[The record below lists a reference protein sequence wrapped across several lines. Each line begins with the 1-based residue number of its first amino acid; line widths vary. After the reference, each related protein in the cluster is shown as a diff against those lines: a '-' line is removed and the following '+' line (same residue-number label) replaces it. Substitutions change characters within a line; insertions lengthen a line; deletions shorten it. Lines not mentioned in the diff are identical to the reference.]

1 MMSAIGL
8 IMLVGIV
15 VNNGII
21 LVDYTNLLVDRGMKK
36 KEACLEAGCSRL
48 RPILMTTLTTILG
61 MIPMCFATSGS
72 AGMVQPIGVAV
83 VGGLTSSTFVTLFFI
98 PVLYSLI
105 MKEKKTEK
113 SGVVVEI
120 SADILGRKNVQN

>member
-1 MMSAIGL
+1 
-8 IMLVGIV
+8 
-15 VNNGII
+15 
-21 LVDYTNLLVDRGMKK
+21 
-36 KEACLEAGCSRL
+36 
-48 RPILMTTLTTILG
+48 
-61 MIPMCFATSGS
+61 
-72 AGMVQPIGVAV
+72 MVQPIGVAV

-120 SADILGRKNVQN
+120 PADILGRKNVQD